1 MNLIEVKK
9 ASETGELPVSI
20 HTVYKWHSKKRYPA
34 LILKIAGKLF
44 FDNEEW
50 LKMAHRTRDAQ
61 VKEAKRIHAV

>member
-9 ASETGELPVSI
+9 ASETGELPISI

-44 FDNEEW
+44 LDRDEW
-50 LKMAHRTRDAQ
+50 LNMAQRTRDTQ
-61 VKEAKRIHAV
+61 VKEAKRIYAV